1 MPLWLHHK
9 IDKKKEKEEEEVV
22 VLLMEIF
29 RQISTWKYDFD
40 LYKKNLMGKEN
51 GPNSPDFELKKF
63 QISPESYE
71 NFQKAAK
78 NIEGLCVLL
87 NPSFISSM

>member
-1 MPLWLHHK
+1 LPLWLLHK
-9 IDKKKEKEEEEVV
+9 IDKKIAKKRSQLWFFYWRFFAKFRPEKN
-22 VLLMEIF
+22 
-29 RQISTWKYDFD
+29 DFD
-40 LYKKNLMGKEN
+40 LYKRFLMGKEN

-78 NIEGLCVLL
+78 NIEAGCD
-87 NPSFISSM
+87 F

>member
-1 MPLWLHHK
+1 
-9 IDKKKEKEEEEVV
+9 
-22 VLLMEIF
+22 
-29 RQISTWKYDFD
+29 
-40 LYKKNLMGKEN
+40 MGKEN